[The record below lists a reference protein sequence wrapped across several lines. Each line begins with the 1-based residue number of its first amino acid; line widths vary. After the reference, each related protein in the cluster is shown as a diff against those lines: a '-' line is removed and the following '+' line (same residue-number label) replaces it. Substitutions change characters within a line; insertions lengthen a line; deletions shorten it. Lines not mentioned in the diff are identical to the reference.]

1 MNNYVY
7 IIAGLPDIVLDFKNN
22 GLSYSDLSMQIK
34 ELVSEKDFSIIE
46 LCEKGFDDK
55 ELGVSFYRQINSCSN
70 EFLNTYY
77 TFDRN
82 LRNTQVLYLAK
93 KNNLKSD
100 GLTVGDVDNEFEE
113 YKQVESILANPN
125 ILEREKLLDNLR
137 WEKINQIT
145 IFEYFTLDKIL
156 AFLVKMNIVERWNKS
171 DAKIGKEFFKKLVD
185 EVRGTFKG
193 VEFE

>member
-22 GLSYSDLSMQIK
+22 GLSYHDLSTQIK
-34 ELVSEKDFSIIE
+34 EFVLEKDLHIIE

-55 ELGVSFYRQINSCSN
+55 ELGESFYRQINSCN
-70 EFLNTYY
+70 DKFLSTYY
-77 TFDRN
+77 TFDKN

-137 WEKINQIT
+137 WEKVSQIT

-171 DAKIGKEFFKKLVD
+171 DAKTGQEFFQKLVE
-185 EVRGTFKG
+185 EVRGTFK
-193 VEFE
+193 VVQFE

>member
-34 ELVSEKDFSIIE
+34 ELVSEKDFSVIE

-55 ELGVSFYRQINSCSN
+55 ELGVSFYRQISSCSN

-93 KNNLKSD
+93 KNNLKPE

>member
-55 ELGVSFYRQINSCSN
+55 ELGVSFYRQISSCSN

>member
-22 GLSYSDLSMQIK
+22 GLSYSDLSTQIK

-55 ELGVSFYRQINSCSN
+55 ELGVSFYKQISSCSN

-156 AFLVKMNIVERWNKS
+156 AFFVKMNIVERWNKS

>member
-22 GLSYSDLSMQIK
+22 GLSYPNLSTQIK
-34 ELVSEKDFSIIE
+34 EFVLEEDLHIIE
-46 LCEKGFDDK
+46 LCEKGFDNK
-55 ELGVSFYRQINSCSN
+55 ELGELFYRQIDSCN
-70 EFLNTYY
+70 DKFLNTYY

-100 GLTVGDVDNEFEE
+100 GLTVGDINNEFEE
-113 YKQVESILANPN
+113 YKQVETILANPN

-137 WEKINQIT
+137 WEKVSQIT

-171 DAKIGKEFFKKLVD
+171 DAKTGREFFKKLVE